1 MSDYID
7 RYPTSEELRAHP
19 EFSASRLIRVR
30 YIPKAGTRP
39 VSFAEL
45 RTGVADL
52 DRGMASLEQ
61 HLHGDR
67 QATTRLTMSAVGQVL
82 NLAAAKVKA
91 NPTLSMSDAQSQ
103 VFAENPTLYEKYREE
118 TNVPVGGAR
127 VVLPRAVPPESE

>member
-67 QATTRLTMSAVGQVL
+67 QSAVGQVL